1 MVKKKIGS
9 AWLIIYTAHFIRA
22 GPIFLVRVPILSVL
36 GPPFQTVQ
44 AWVKFGSVQKKF
56 GTGKVIYTAK
66 FIRAEPIFWV
76 RVPFLSEPSQKFL
89 VV

>member
-1 MVKKKIGS
+1 MIMVKKNGS
-9 AWLIIYTAHFIRA
+9 ARLNIYIVHFIRA

-36 GPPFQTVQ
+36 GSPFQTVQ
-44 AWVKFGSVQKKF
+44 ARVQF

-66 FIRAEPIFWV
+66 FIRAEPIFLV
-76 RVPFLSEPSQKFL
+76 HVPFLSKPCQKFL